1 MRPGRWSLGITAL
14 LWLGLAQAG
23 SLVELQSALKAR
35 KDPAERLQAV
45 EASEADSLDWPLED
59 RGRRLILL
67 GLELEANHRI
77 DDAFEAY
84 DSAVSLLRG
93 GPPGPALVDALLERS
108 YITYVRTNQV
118 DAYCPDRREALDLA
132 RQVGQPEPL
141 ANALVK
147 VAFCYQ
153 TRPEDFTEA
162 LGLLQEAVSIAE
174 AEGLSGDRRAMI
186 YNATASVYRGASL
199 HDRSYEFLGKAYALW
214 AAEGRKQDMFNML
227 HTMVTEAMSLSREAD
242 AQRHVDQLFELAE
255 SSPEFADFRFFA
267 HYNQGSLHFL
277 AGRYVD
283 ALEPL
288 DQALALADT
297 TEERYFVSIAL
308 AMRAVALHHA
318 RLRDRGAADARAYL
332 ASETRDP
339 GSEFNPMSQAV
350 LAEAEGD
357 LPGAVAAMWSLER
370 VQMDARRRLLG
381 RVFDAQAR
389 MLDERIAS
397 YDNRFLQQT
406 LQLQQAELARLES
419 DRAVA
424 RLTLGLAVAIVAG
437 LLLAALLLWR
447 SRRRLREL
455 AQTDALTGL
464 ANRRQLF
471 DLAARWAA
479 QAQRHGGGLSML
491 LLDIDHFKGIND
503 RHGHQAGDE
512 VLRQVAAVLRQRCP
526 AAGVAGRIGGEEFA
540 VLLQGDGAAAQQC
553 ALALRTGLRE
563 LQLGGELAGESI
575 RASIGVAQLPS
586 GDTDISALYRRAD
599 EALYAAKAAGR
610 DQVRAWEPL
619 PAE

>member
-199 HDRSYEFLGKAYALW
+199 HDRSYEFLGKAYDLW
-214 AAEGRKQDMFNML
+214 AKAGRKQDMFNML
-227 HTMVTEAMSLSREAD
+227 HTMVVEAMSLSREAD
-242 AQRHVDQLFELAE
+242 AQRHVDQLFELAD
-255 SSPEFADFRFFA
+255 SSPEFTDFRFFA
-267 HYNQGSLHFL
+267 YYNQGLLHYL
-277 AGRYVD
+277 AGRYEA

-297 TEERYFVSIAL
+297 TEERYFVTVAY
-308 AMRAVALHHA
+308 AMRAIALHHTGQ
-318 RLRDRGAADARAYL
+318 RDKGAADARIYL
-332 ASETRDP
+332 ASDAADP
-339 GSEFNPMSQAV
+339 ESEFHPMCKAV
-350 LAEAEGD
+350 VAEAERD
-357 LPGAVAAMWSLER
+357 LPAAIAALWILER
-370 VQMDARRRLLG
+370 VQMDTRRRLLG

-389 MLDERIAS
+389 VLDERIAV

-419 DRAVA
+419 
-424 RLTLGLAVAIVAG
+424 
-437 LLLAALLLWR
+437 
-447 SRRRLREL
+447 
-455 AQTDALTGL
+455 
-464 ANRRQLF
+464 
-471 DLAARWAA
+471 
-479 QAQRHGGGLSML
+479 
-491 LLDIDHFKGIND
+491 
-503 RHGHQAGDE
+503 
-512 VLRQVAAVLRQRCP
+512 
-526 AAGVAGRIGGEEFA
+526 
-540 VLLQGDGAAAQQC
+540 
-553 ALALRTGLRE
+553 
-563 LQLGGELAGESI
+563 
-575 RASIGVAQLPS
+575 
-586 GDTDISALYRRAD
+586 
-599 EALYAAKAAGR
+599 
-610 DQVRAWEPL
+610 
-619 PAE
+619 